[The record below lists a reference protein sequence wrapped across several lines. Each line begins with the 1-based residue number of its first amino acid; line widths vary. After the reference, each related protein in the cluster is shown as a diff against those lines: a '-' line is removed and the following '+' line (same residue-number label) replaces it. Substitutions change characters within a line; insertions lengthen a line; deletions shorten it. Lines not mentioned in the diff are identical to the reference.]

1 MLHTGHWAVR
11 KLKEVNEF
19 AFFLV
24 TFWIFFLLFFLR
36 HILAETDKKCSRIFV
51 LSRKFI
57 LVFTSTF
64 DELPANSSLF
74 PYIFPANKIFA
85 TGVINILQRN
95 YTRIYSIQS
104 CIKMRLYKK
113 YKYFNKMFNFC
124 S

>member
-85 TGVINILQRN
+85 TGVINTFYRETIPESTV
-95 YTRIYSIQS
+95 Y
-104 CIKMRLYKK
+104 CMKMRLYKE
-113 YKYFNKMFNFC
+113 YKYFNKMFNLC